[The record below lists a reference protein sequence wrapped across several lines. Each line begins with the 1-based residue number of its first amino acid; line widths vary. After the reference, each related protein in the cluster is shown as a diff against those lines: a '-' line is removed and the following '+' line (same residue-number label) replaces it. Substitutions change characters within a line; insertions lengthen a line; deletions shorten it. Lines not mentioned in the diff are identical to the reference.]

1 MDCNRFLN
9 GRINRIKLH
18 FASLVLDKRQNRLCG
33 FSSSR
38 LEATNQDN
46 SIPEARLTSVS
57 N

>member
-1 MDCNRFLN
+1 MGRVSNLHWIRFLN

-38 LEATNQDN
+38 LEATNQAQLD
-46 SIPEARLTSVS
+46 S
-57 N
+57 